1 MIEATSCG
9 GVVIFRG
16 KILLLYKNYRNRYE
30 GGYCPRELWNLMK
43 STRTL
48 QSVK

>member
-16 KILLLYKNYRNRYE
+16 KILLYTRTTGTGTR
-30 GGYCPRELWNLMK
+30 GGYCPRELGI
-43 STRTL
+43 
-48 QSVK
+48 

>member
-9 GVVIFRG
+9 GVVAKYYSYTRTTGTGTRG
-16 KILLLYKNYRNRYE
+16 
-30 GGYCPRELWNLMK
+30 GHCPRELWNLMK